1 MTTIIEDEFEA
12 DFANFAAVVFAAAED
27 HDFAYCKSTPD
38 VNEQYSLYGK
48 SGCMDVIKH
57 FYAEIYGKKK
67 EPKLAP
73 KLNMAGS
80 KILERRAKAAEAK
93 VAAASGL

>member
-1 MTTIIEDEFEA
+1 LDLFKMTTIIEDEFEA

-38 VNEQYSLYGK
+38 V
-48 SGCMDVIKH
+48 
-57 FYAEIYGKKK
+57 
-67 EPKLAP
+67 